1 MKRIL
6 SFLAVLM
13 VIAATS
19 PALFADSVPR
29 MDKEVLRSLLGS
41 DNLILLD
48 VRLDSDW
55 TTSEFKIKGALRLDD
70 GDLSMIKNYPKDKT
84 IVLYCA

>member
-1 MKRIL
+1 
-6 SFLAVLM
+6 
-13 VIAATS
+13 
-19 PALFADSVPR
+19 
-29 MDKEVLRSLLGS
+29 
-41 DNLILLD
+41 
-48 VRLDSDW
+48 LDSDW

>member
-1 MKRIL
+1 VKRIL